1 MRQHRE
7 SHEALKKERIALFQE
22 AGKHTFKESK
32 RTMKAWDRVR
42 RVLQDLPRWIEHLEV
57 PSGSGEKN
65 GEEGRLCLD
74 HAKRLRTMLF
84 DAETQ
89 SETFQETA
97 RSTLSMLEKWDQL
110 AVSKS
115 KEVEREQDREQAREQ
130 ERDQDKRRSTSAHGA
145 GSANK
150 LQGSGS
156 DGVIVLEVGEAE
168 RVAAQREESMTEEP
182 QDKEEEEEEK
192 GAPRLSVSRTYQR
205 RMKKPLATVEEEE

>member
-1 MRQHRE
+1 LRREKKRNKKKQQAVIKIQSKMRQVRDRRRVQDLMRQHRE
-7 SHEALKKERIALFQE
+7 SQEMLKKERIAMFRE

-57 PSGSGEKN
+57 PSDSGEDGD
-65 GEEGRLCLD
+65 GEARLCLE

-110 AVSKS
+110 AISDD
-115 KEVEREQDREQAREQ
+115 KEVEREEQ
-130 ERDQDKRRSTSAHGA
+130 ETRRPPVQAA
-145 GSANK
+145 SANT
-150 LQGSGS
+150 LQEVDVSGGFVES
-156 DGVIVLEVGEAE
+156 K
-168 RVAAQREESMTEEP
+168 RVAAAVHVGVVGEI
-182 QDKEEEEEEK
+182 KE
-192 GAPRLSVSRTYQR
+192 V
-205 RMKKPLATVEEEE
+205 TV